1 MLWEKPN
8 INTFCLAG
16 REGLLKRETFLS
28 GSFLRHC
35 RLTVSD
41 CFHCLVVAWTV
52 YPLHLTPA
60 LAFSGLVRGVR
71 WWHLVKERSW
81 DLDLSGKA
89 CCAVLLMASGPFF
102 VELTG
107 GEGSVHHGGWKG
119 FFLQLGAIH
128 VCWIDQKSL
137 GGRCAHWTYFVT
149 RGNFI
154 EQSIWHHQQM
164 CWFH

>member
-35 RLTVSD
+35 RLTVSE
-41 CFHCLVVAWTV
+41 CFHCLVIAWTV

-81 DLDLSGKA
+81 DLDLGGKA
-89 CCAVLLMASGPFF
+89 CCAELLMASGVVGPSSWSLQGVKAPCTMEAGRVFF
-102 VELTG
+102 CSWVQYMSAEQIGKAWAAT
-107 GEGSVHHGGWKG
+107 
-119 FFLQLGAIH
+119 
-128 VCWIDQKSL
+128 
-137 GGRCAHWTYFVT
+137 AHTEP
-149 RGNFI
+149 I
-154 EQSIWHHQQM
+154 L
-164 CWFH
+164 